1 MSRPRSSDPERY
13 RADVGGRRCAAPDY
27 LLLVGGPDRFPFD
40 VQAFLDISKMTGRL
54 DFDGD
59 GDSYWSQCSMAYRR
73 LSALKGTESGRA
85 ECAILR
91 FRVDSATATARQD
104 LIGRLLQYVKS
115 EAFPTT
121 DGRTL
126 LTPIELLDKQ
136 ATSAALRECAT
147 SQTSCVG
154 FHCVARTGISAVGF
168 AVGALTDTRVCG

>member
-1 MSRPRSSDPERY
+1 MY
-13 RADVGGRRCAAPDY
+13 RHSGHFED
-27 LLLVGGPDRFPFD
+27 DR
-40 VQAFLDISKMTGRL
+40 AF

-59 GDSYWSQCSMAYRR
+59 GDSYWSQCSVRMHRR
-73 LSALKGTESGRA
+73 LSALKRTESGRA

-91 FRVDSATATARQD
+91 FRVDPATATARQD

-136 ATSAALRECAT
+136 ATTWWHCGVRS
-147 SQTSCVG
+147 SQTSYG
-154 FHCVARTGISAVGF
+154 WFSLRRTDWNIRSRLRCG
-168 AVGALTDTRVCG
+168 GADRH